1 MPSVRR
7 GLDPSAP
14 RTLVPVDV
22 ILAPG
27 PPERQENLAGDPTGA
42 RLDRFERW
50 HRSCLLGHRAAQVR
64 RPLQSKETNAMV
76 WNAITDGAGWEPW
89 RELHPLHAPW
99 SRLFSAH
106 SV

>member
-50 HRSCLLGHRAAQVR
+50 HRSCLPGHPAAQVR
-64 RPLQSKETNAMV
+64 GPLQSKETNAKV
-76 WNAITDGAGWEPW
+76 WNAITEGGAWGPW
-89 RELHPLHAPW
+89 RAPHRLSAPAGRLH
-99 SRLFSAH
+99 
-106 SV
+106 